1 MGGTESTPVVPEGAR
16 LKKIYLH
23 FEEGDEA
30 NHLTLKLTIPSKWSG
45 ATVDRLKEFFLDT
58 YNERKPDNKVDPNA
72 YHLERSENR
81 ALRGDET
88 IHDTIKNR
96 DDIYVKLG
104 PSTYKHKKDLA
115 DEERER
121 LAPKDLVQCK
131 NFGCREKFNPV
142 ENHASACKHHTK
154 PPTFHDTKKGWQ
166 CCTEKLVYDWEQ
178 FELIEPCAVGFH
190 STTGIA
196 PPPKEESTG
205 FGAPVLVV
213 PAPAVKSIDEYN
225 QNNPNAVTAVSAA
238 APKSKPAA
246 VRTDGKAR
254 CVNYGCQK
262 EYVVAENNERA
273 CPHHVGAP
281 IFRDA
286 GKHWSCCPK
295 IVKYDFDEFLKIP
308 PCVVTAHTD
317 QRA

>member
-1 MGGTESTPVVPEGAR
+1 MGGAESTPVVPEGAR

-45 ATVDRLKEFFLDT
+45 ATVDRLKEFFLET
-58 YNERKPDNKVDPNA
+58 YNERRPENKVDPNA
-72 YHLERSENR
+72 YHLERTENR
-81 ALRGDET
+81 VIRGDET

-96 DDIYVKLG
+96 DDIYVKIG
-104 PSTYKHKKDLA
+104 PSTFKHKKDLA

-121 LAPKDLVQCK
+121 AAPKDLVQCK
-131 NFGCREKFNPV
+131 NFGCRDKFNPAD
-142 ENHASACKHHTK
+142 NHASACKHHTK

-196 PPPKEESTG
+196 PPKEERSG

-213 PAPAVKSIDEYN
+213 PAPAPMVKSIDDYN
-225 QNNPNAVTAVSAA
+225 QKNPSTVTAV
-238 APKSKPAA
+238 PKPKPVV
-246 VRTDGKAR
+246 VRTDGKAK
-254 CVNYGCQK
+254 CVNFGCQK
-262 EYVVAENNERA
+262 EYVVADNDERA

-281 IFRDA
+281 VFRDA

-317 QRA
+317 QRV